1 MKNVHFTEITF
12 GRGERKNKFCGGD
25 ENVILYTFTVV
36 CIIFVA
42 VNVHPIHPITFLN
55 FFFKSPFFNDG
66 YFMKI
71 KGTSFHDAWIKFVKL
86 NFLGSCKNEKSVS
99 SKSSSSSVF
108 ALRILHNSKQ
118 RENSKFQI
126 FHSRAH
132 QRSKG

>member
-42 VNVHPIHPITFLN
+42 VNVRPITIF

-71 KGTSFHDAWIKFVKL
+71 KGTSFHDA
-86 NFLGSCKNEKSVS
+86 
-99 SKSSSSSVF
+99 
-108 ALRILHNSKQ
+108 
-118 RENSKFQI
+118 
-126 FHSRAH
+126 
-132 QRSKG
+132 